1 MPWKNYYRKGQN
13 GSYTNTQKAYMGL
26 KKRSYRLYRNIRNNS
41 ALLDSGKTR
50 SGNVISDSNR
60 EKLIRS
66 TCAMAA
72 SKKRVDRSISALSKV
87 IYHDQAFNAKRNRLS
102 GKPDS
107 KAVIRNRNMRSYNSY
122 LNSFKK

>member
-1 MPWKNYYRKGQN
+1 
-13 GSYTNTQKAYMGL
+13 MGL

-102 GKPDS
+102 GKPYS
-107 KAVIRNRNMRSYNSY
+107 KAVIRDRNMRSYNSY